1 MKEPTPRKLP
11 SGRWFCRVRVNGKD
25 IGITEDTPEAAKAK
39 ALALKAG
46 LKDVARNP
54 SHMTVGAAVDEYIE
68 GRDGILSPSTIRAYL
83 SYRAA
88 RFQGLMDERICDLT
102 PAKCQK
108 AVALE
113 ARQASA
119 KTVRNAWGLI
129 SAAVS
134 EADPETLLR
143 VRLPAKQPAN
153 GKAIDPAELREIFAA
168 IHGTRYELPLLL
180 DAFLGLRR
188 GELFALRKSDFDFK
202 RGTVSITRSLVQD
215 RAGEWVE
222 RPTTKTAAGRRT
234 LPVEAGLLD
243 MVKALP
249 DDGRLFQMH
258 PNSPYLFLRRLT
270 EKRGL
275 PHVRVHDFRH
285 TFASVNHLL
294 GVPDKYLMASG
305 GWASKPTL
313 DSVYTHTIE
322 GEEKAFSDRVAS
334 FYKELLPKNGNE
346 ANEKTTEKAVSETSQ
361 SVK

>member
-1 MKEPTPRKLP
+1 MKEPTPRRLP

-83 SYRAA
+83 SYRSS
-88 RFQGLMDERICDLT
+88 RFTALMDERICDLT

-113 ARQASA
+113 TKRASA

-129 SAAVS
+129 SAAIQ
-134 EADPETLLR
+134 EASPETLLR
-143 VRLPAKQPAN
+143 VRLPAKTPGN
-153 GKAIDPAELREIFAA
+153 GRAIDPEEMREIFAA
-168 IHGTRYELPLLL
+168 IRGTRYELPLLL

-215 RAGEWVE
+215 RSGEWVE
-222 RPTTKTAAGRRT
+222 RPTTKTAAGRRV
-234 LPVEAGLLD
+234 LSVEPELLA

-249 DDGRLFQMH
+249 EEGRLFKMH

-285 TFASVNHLL
+285 TFASVSHLL

-305 GWASKPTL
+305 GWASKPSL
-313 DSVYTHTIE
+313 DQVYTHTIE
-322 GEEKAFSDRVAS
+322 GEKKAFSDRVAS
-334 FYKELLPKNGNE
+334 FYRGLLPENGNKS
-346 ANEKTTEKAVSETSQ
+346 NGNP
-361 SVK
+361 